1 MTRILEIL
9 NDGKWHTLNEIQQKT
24 EIDQKQAEQA
34 ISFLK
39 EYNFIITDKT
49 KNKARLDEKIQ
60 QFLTRTA
67 TS

>member
-1 MTRILEIL
+1 MLEIL
-9 NDGKWHTLNEIQQKT
+9 NDGKWHTLNEIRQKT

-34 ISFLK
+34 ISFLE
-39 EYNFIITDKT
+39 EYDFIITDEEKKKAKLDQKT
-49 KNKARLDEKIQ
+49 Q